1 LSVPETGLVSL
12 IGAGPG
18 DPSLLTVR
26 GHQCLVNADV
36 VVYDHRIDQR
46 LLNLIGADAETFAVG
61 QRSQNATDESAVCL
75 LLAEKARAGKKV
87 ARLKLGDPFI
97 FGSGSKEA
105 LFLHE
110 QGLEFE
116 IVPGVPS
123 SIGSAAYAGIP
134 ASQPETGSILTVV
147 QGHEPDSEEL
157 SQNALEH
164 LAKLEGT
171 IVSYG
176 TGVQLS
182 TLATALQRHGRP
194 STEPTVLI
202 YHGTKPAQYTIETTL
217 SEIADFISRSD
228 QSETAVIV
236 IGQATTQR
244 QHLRWYDVRPLFGV
258 RIVVTRARAQA
269 AELVNCLK
277 DLGADPIE
285 VPTIQILPPADPTPL
300 DDVCTRLESFDWVV
314 LTSTNAVSYFM
325 SHLLAGSGD
334 VRNLKDIK
342 LCAVGPATAESLS
355 QYGLKIDLIPDEHN
369 NDGVIRALRKGWN
382 LKGSRILLP
391 RADLAGDEL
400 PSKLRNSSAEVTT
413 VTAYR
418 TAEVDFTASGTPD
431 IDRLFHERQVD
442 IVTFTSGSSVRNFVK
457 AIGPDKAVELLNHVA
472 VACIGPATAK
482 AANDL
487 GLTTSIV
494 PANYTIPALVRAI
507 VQHAVEHRNQISTQ
521 NQSPFISDL
530 TGKDRPK

>member
-1 LSVPETGLVSL
+1 MIVPERGLVSL

-26 GHQCLVNADV
+26 GHRCLVNADV
-36 VVYDHRIDQR
+36 VVYDHLIDQR
-46 LLNLIGADAETFAVG
+46 LLNLIRPGAETFAVD
-61 QRSQNATDESAVCL
+61 QRAQDKPGESAVCL
-75 LLAEKARAGKKV
+75 LLAEKARTGKKV

-134 ASQPETGSILTVV
+134 ASHPETGNILTVV
-147 QGHEPDSEEL
+147 QGYEPDSEEP
-157 SQNALEH
+157 SVAWDH

-194 STEPTVLI
+194 ATEPTALI
-202 YHGTKPAQYTIETTL
+202 YHGTQPAQYTIETTL
-217 SEIADFISRSD
+217 SEVADYISRSE

-236 IGQATTQR
+236 IGRTTTQR
-244 QHLRWYDVRPLFGV
+244 QHLRWYDVRPLFGL

-285 VPTIQILPPADPTPL
+285 VPTIQTLPPVDPTPL

-314 LTSTNAVSYFM
+314 LTSANAVSYFM

-334 VRNLKDIK
+334 VRNLKDVK

-355 QYGLKIDLIPDEHN
+355 KYGLKIDLIPDEYHN
-369 NDGVIRALRKGWN
+369 EGVILALRKGWN

-400 PSKLRNSSAEVTT
+400 PTKLRNSSAEVTT

-418 TAEVDFTASGTPD
+418 TAEVSFTASGTPD
-431 IDRLFHERQVD
+431 IDRLFHKRQVD
-442 IVTFTSGSSVRNFVK
+442 IVTFTSGSSVRNFAK
-457 AIGPDKAVELLNHVA
+457 AIGPDQAVELLNHVA

-487 GLTTSIV
+487 GITTNIM
-494 PANYTIPALVRAI
+494 PADYTIPALIRAI
-507 VQHAVEHRNQISTQ
+507 VEHVVEHRNLISVR
-521 NQSPFISDL
+521 NQRPFISDL